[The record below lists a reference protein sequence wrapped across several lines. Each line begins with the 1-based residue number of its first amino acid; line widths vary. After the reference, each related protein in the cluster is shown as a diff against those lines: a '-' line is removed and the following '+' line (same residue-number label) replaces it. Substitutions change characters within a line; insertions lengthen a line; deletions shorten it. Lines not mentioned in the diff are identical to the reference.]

1 MTAALALVACAAQ
14 KPGPLPALFPGAF
27 VERDENWDFT
37 VPSASLS
44 AEAAP
49 CEGAILEFINQ
60 SAEGA
65 RRRRWSSLRLQVRG
79 RYVDNRRS
87 EPQPWGRCLDAVRT
101 PVWILQSV
109 RDTKGELMPCI
120 KIYAGHNTAGSLR

>member
-1 MTAALALVACAAQ
+1 VRSREAGSITRT
-14 KPGPLPALFPGAF
+14 FSPGAF

-44 AEAAP
+44 AETAP

-65 RRRRWSSLRLQVRG
+65 RRRR
-79 RYVDNRRS
+79 
-87 EPQPWGRCLDAVRT
+87 
-101 PVWILQSV
+101 
-109 RDTKGELMPCI
+109 
-120 KIYAGHNTAGSLR
+120 